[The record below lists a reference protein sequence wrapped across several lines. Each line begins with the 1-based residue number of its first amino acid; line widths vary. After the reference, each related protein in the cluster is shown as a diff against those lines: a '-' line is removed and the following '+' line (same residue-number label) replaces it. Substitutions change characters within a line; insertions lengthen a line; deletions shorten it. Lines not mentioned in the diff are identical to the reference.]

1 MIPSVTLVTP
11 TRNRAHTIG
20 RAIRSVLAQ
29 THVEWELV
37 VIDDA
42 STDDTANVVASF
54 RDPRIRYVRLDEQ
67 AGPTGAKNRGFDE
80 AKGPW
85 IGVLDDDDE
94 LVPRALQK
102 LLDVTRRIP
111 RVDAI
116 SCNCVDSRTGRFTG
130 HGFDHDRYLTVPLA
144 LGHARGE
151 HWGIFHQ
158 RILGDR
164 RFDPNIPGHEAH
176 LWYRIHDGALW
187 YYLHEGLR
195 VYHREGRDRLS
206 LGDDYALYRQIFDR
220 DPDLL
225 RLYARWSKKA
235 FVRFV
240 RVAAFEFLRAGDR
253 EHLDLAIAALEEAG
267 MRALPMTLRGLRSIR
282 RQSIVR
288 RGPERLERP

>member
-1 MIPSVTLVTP
+1 LIPSVTLVTP

-29 THVEWELV
+29 THAEWELV
-37 VIDDA
+37 VVDDA
-42 STDDTANVVASF
+42 GTDDTERVVASF
-54 RDPRIRYVRLDEQ
+54 GDPRIRYVRLDEH

-80 AKGPW
+80 ASRLRSDGKARGPW

-94 LVPRALQK
+94 LVPDALRT
-102 LLDVTRRIP
+102 LLAVTQRIP

-116 SCNCVDSRTGRFTG
+116 SCNCIDAQTGRFTG

-144 LGHARGE
+144 LTHARGE
-151 HWGIFHQ
+151 HWGIFHE

-164 RFDPNIPGHEAH
+164 RFDPGIPGHEAH

-187 YYLHEGLR
+187 YYIHQGLR

-206 LGDDYALYRQIFDR
+206 LGSDYVLYREIFDR
-220 DPDLL
+220 DPDLV

-235 FVRFV
+235 FSRFV

-253 EHLDLAIAALEEAG
+253 AHLDLAIAALEESG
-267 MRALPMTLRGLRSIR
+267 MRAMPAALRALGS
-282 RQSIVR
+282 VR
-288 RGPERLERP
+288 R

>member
-29 THVEWELV
+29 THADWELV
-37 VIDDA
+37 VVDDD
-42 STDDTANVVASF
+42 SSDDTERAVASF
-54 RDPRIRYVRLDEQ
+54 EDERIRYVRLREH

-80 AKGPW
+80 ARGPW

-94 LVPRALQK
+94 LVPRALQT
-102 LLDVTRRIP
+102 LLAVTHRIP

-130 HGFDHDRYLTVPLA
+130 HGFDHDRYLTVPIALA
-144 LGHARGE
+144 QARGE
-151 HWGIFHQ
+151 HWGIFHE

-164 RFDPNIPGHEAH
+164 RFDPAIPGHEAH

-187 YYLHEGLR
+187 YYVHEGLR

-206 LGDDYALYRQIFDR
+206 LRSDYAVYREIFDR
-220 DPDLL
+220 DPDLV

-235 FVRFV
+235 FSRFV

-253 EHLDLAIAALEEAG
+253 ARLDLAIAALEEAG
-267 MRALPMTLRGLRSIR
+267 MRALPLTLRGLRSIR
-282 RQSIVR
+282 R
-288 RGPERLERP
+288 

>member
-1 MIPSVTLVTP
+1 LIPSVTLVTP

-29 THVEWELV
+29 THVDWELV
-37 VIDDA
+37 IVDDA
-42 STDDTANVVASF
+42 SSDDTERVARSF
-54 RDPRIRYVRLDEQ
+54 ADARIRYVREREHV
-67 AGPTGAKNRGFDE
+67 GPTGAKNRGFDE
-80 AKGPW
+80 ASHPW

-94 LVPRALQK
+94 LVPRALEK
-102 LLDVTRRIP
+102 LLAVAQRIP

-116 SCNCVDSRTGRFTG
+116 SCNCIDAQTGRFTG
-130 HGFDHDRYLTVPLA
+130 RGFDHDRYLTVPLA
-144 LGHARGE
+144 LAHARGE
-151 HWGIFHQ
+151 HWGIFHE

-164 RFDPNIPGHEAH
+164 RFDPEIAGHEAH

-206 LGDDYALYRQIFDR
+206 SKGDYALYRAIFDR

-235 FVRFV
+235 FARLV

-253 EHLDLAIAALEEAG
+253 AHLDLAIAALEETG
-267 MRALPMTLRGLRSIR
+267 MRALPMTLRALRS
-282 RQSIVR
+282 VR
-288 RGPERLERP
+288 R